1 MTPSTRIDDRPC
13 HDGPTS
19 ALGREDGGAGM
30 SIEFARSARSTVGLE
45 WEIAIV
51 DRATGELASVADRVL
66 EVLDGRSAE
75 GRHPFITSELLTNTV
90 ELVSGVHTTVAGA
103 VADLE
108 GQLAEVREV
117 IDELGEY
124 DLICSGSHPFSQWYD
139 QHLTDKPRYHK
150 LIERTR
156 WWGRNMMIWGIHVHV
171 GIDERDKALPI
182 LDGLLAY
189 LPHLQA
195 LSASSPF
202 WAGVDTGYASNRAL
216 MFQQLPTAGLPY
228 PLADWAA
235 YERYVDDLVRTGVI
249 DDHSEVRWDIRPS
262 PKWGTVEVRVC
273 DGVSTAAEIAA
284 IGALVQC
291 LVEWMSTRL
300 DEGETLSVLQPWY
313 VRENKWRAARYGL
326 EAEVITDVAGT
337 ERLVTDDL
345 RELLTTLA
353 PVADR
358 LGCAVELQQVRETLD
373 AGASYQRQL
382 RVAEAAG
389 GDLRAVVA
397 HLAHELRDGVEDAP
411 PEPSTR

>member
-1 MTPSTRIDDRPC
+1 VQID
-13 HDGPTS
+13 
-19 ALGREDGGAGM
+19 
-30 SIEFARSARSTVGLE
+30 FARSARSTIGLE
-45 WEIAIV
+45 WEVAIV
-51 DRATGELASVADRVL
+51 DRATGELASIGDRVL
-66 EVLDGRSAE
+66 ELLDERSPGGA
-75 GRHPFITSELLTNTV
+75 HPTITSELLTNTV
-90 ELVSGVHTTVAGA
+90 ELVSGVHHRVADA

-108 GQLAEVREV
+108 GQLAEVRAV
-117 IDELGEY
+117 IDELGDYE
-124 DLICSGSHPFSQWYD
+124 LICSGSHPFSQWYD
-139 QHLTDKPRYHK
+139 QRLTDKPRYHK

-171 GIDERDKALPI
+171 GIEERDKALPI

-228 PLADWAA
+228 PLPDWPA

-249 DDHSEVRWDIRPS
+249 EDHSEVRWDIRPS

-284 IGALVQC
+284 IAALVQC
-291 LVEWMSTRL
+291 LVEWMSERL
-300 DEGETLSVLQPWY
+300 DDGETLTVLQPWY
-313 VRENKWRAARYGL
+313 VRENKWRAARYGM
-326 EAEVITDVAGT
+326 EAEIITDVAGT